1 MIRSNTT
8 IPRSAVATAL
18 LVGLLLGAPFAGAQP
33 AQDGAAPEQAPV
45 LTLDEAVEI
54 ALARNP
60 ALAADEAAARAAEET
75 VRESEAA
82 RWPTVEV
89 TTDATRTTNPVAVF
103 GQLLTQEEF
112 GQENFAVDS
121 LNDPDP
127 LNNVRGVLSVS
138 QPLWAGGRI
147 RAGIDG
153 AERQAEAA
161 GHRRARS
168 RQELIHRVTER
179 HTGAV
184 VAGQAVR
191 VRRETL
197 EVARGNVKLTRDL
210 YEAGLVVESDL
221 LQARVRESE
230 AEAALAEAERGGQ
243 VARAALNLELG
254 RALDTPVRL
263 PESLEAP
270 EPLGEQE
277 AGSAGLADLVAEA
290 AERRPDLA
298 AARARVAAARA
309 GLERAE
315 GGRMPEIGWSGA
327 FEADSEEPFGDPGS
341 NWTVG
346 VGLRWT
352 AFDGHATGARIG
364 RARAELDRAERMA
377 EQAERGTALEVE
389 SALRQLETARLRWR
403 EARRSVEL
411 AERSATIVRDRYK
424 EGLTNVVEL
433 LQAQALST
441 GSRVRELRARRDLV
455 VARAGLELAV
465 GRDPRPTGRTAGES
479 IDEGGGPR

>member
-8 IPRSAVATAL
+8 IRRSFAGWVL
-18 LVGLLLGAPFAGAQP
+18 LFGLLLGTPPAGAQAP
-33 AQDGAAPEQAPV
+33 GAELPDERPPV
-45 LTLDEAVEI
+45 LTLNEAVEI

-153 AERQAEAA
+153 AARQAEAA
-161 GHRRARS
+161 DHRRARS
-168 RQELIHRVTER
+168 RQELIFRVTER

-191 VRRETL
+191 VRREAL
-197 EVARGNVKLTRDL
+197 EVARENVKLTRDL

-230 AEAALAEAERGGQ
+230 AEATLADAERGAQ

-254 RALDTPVRL
+254 RALDTPVRV
-263 PESLEAP
+263 PETLETP
-270 EPLGEQE
+270 EPLDENGD
-277 AGSAGLADLVAEA
+277 GSADLAALVAEA

-327 FEADSEEPFGDPGS
+327 FEADSEQPFDDPGS

-389 SALRQLETARLRWR
+389 SALRELETARLRWR

-411 AERSATIVRDRYK
+411 AARSATIVRDRYK
-424 EGLTNVVEL
+424 EGLTTVVEL
-433 LQAQALST
+433 LQAQTLST
-441 GSRVRELRARRDLV
+441 GSRVRELRARRDLA
-455 VARAGLELAV
+455 VARAGLQLAV
-465 GRDPRPTGRTAGES
+465 GRDPRTAGRPS
-479 IDEGGGPR
+479 GKPIDEGGGPR